1 MATTL
6 PDMGQIGSN
15 IQQRLTNLESQTQ
28 TNASN
33 LSSLEQ
39 QIIAVCNDVVSGNQA
54 TQVNTLSEENRWQ
67 THPHRPH

>member
-28 TNASN
+28 TNADN

-39 QIIAVCNDVVSGNQA
+39 QIIAVCNDVASGTQT
-54 TQVNTLSEENRWQ
+54 TQVNTLSEEK
-67 THPHRPH
+67 

>member
-1 MATTL
+1 MAATL
-6 PDMGQIGSN
+6 PDMGQIGSD

-39 QIIAVCNDVVSGNQA
+39 QIIAVCNDVASGTQT
-54 TQVNTLSEENRWQ
+54 TQVNTLSEEK
-67 THPHRPH
+67 

>member
-54 TQVNTLSEENRWQ
+54 TQVNTLSEEK
-67 THPHRPH
+67 

>member
-28 TNASN
+28 NNASN

-39 QIIAVCNDVVSGNQA
+39 QIIAVCNDVASGTQT
-54 TQVNTLSEENRWQ
+54 TQVNTMSEEK
-67 THPHRPH
+67 

>member
-6 PDMGQIGSN
+6 PDMSQIGSD

-39 QIIAVCNDVVSGNQA
+39 QIIAVCNDVASGAQT
-54 TQVNTLSEENRWQ
+54 TQVNNLSEEK
-67 THPHRPH
+67 